1 MRERQVAEFEAR
13 LVCKASGSVCVCVST
28 KGKLIMVIIFRVY
41 IVGSF

>member
-13 LVCKASGSVCVCVST
+13 LVCKASGSVCVCVSRQ
-28 KGKLIMVIIFRVY
+28 MVIIFRVY